1 MLFLALAANS
11 YGNYTITPL
20 IGNVYIEEQ
29 AKVHL
34 FHETWKLII
43 GINFTSNSQR
53 LQSIDT
59 TIGLIEAACNNKCS
73 HQYEIHLVR
82 SRYNRLTHK
91 INILNQLLGKQTRT
105 KRGLA
110 NFVGDISKTLFGT
123 LSEADLEQINSEFDK
138 IYMDN
143 TKIASVLRN
152 HTKIL
157 KLILDSSSVNHK
169 ELLNNQMNE
178 RKLARNL
185 SKGFNTLAQD
195 SFINNKL
202 TITAIMIDETSED
215 IDTATNAINDGK
227 HGIVHPQILT
237 PTILKNTIQEF
248 EEKQRT
254 RFHFDKDESNYQHII
269 DISQLSVAMI
279 NGLFTYILE
288 IPIIEKEEG
297 QIERIIPIPHLIK
310 NVYFSIIPDYDYV
323 IKYRNSYVPI
333 DRETIEKCKT
343 IAEYKICE
351 RMQPSIKLS
360 NSETCE
366 ATLFKRYAE
375 TKTITVVVTQRNI
388 YL

>member
-53 LQSIDT
+53 LQSIHT

-82 SRYNRLTHK
+82 GRYNRLTHK

-123 LSEADLEQINSEFDK
+123 LSETDLEQINSEFDK

-178 RKLARNL
+178 RKLVKKD
-185 SKGFNTLAQD
+185 STL
-195 SFINNKL
+195 
-202 TITAIMIDETSED
+202 
-215 IDTATNAINDGK
+215 
-227 HGIVHPQILT
+227 
-237 PTILKNTIQEF
+237 
-248 EEKQRT
+248 
-254 RFHFDKDESNYQHII
+254 
-269 DISQLSVAMI
+269 
-279 NGLFTYILE
+279 
-288 IPIIEKEEG
+288 
-297 QIERIIPIPHLIK
+297 
-310 NVYFSIIPDYDYV
+310 
-323 IKYRNSYVPI
+323 
-333 DRETIEKCKT
+333 
-343 IAEYKICE
+343 
-351 RMQPSIKLS
+351 
-360 NSETCE
+360 
-366 ATLFKRYAE
+366 
-375 TKTITVVVTQRNI
+375 
-388 YL
+388 